1 MLAPHRSITP
11 RSPREKALLGLLDRL
26 WERYRGR
33 VAHAR
38 VYETLVERGG
48 GTFRNDHIAF
58 RTIAWQAPAAGT
70 FSVTRLFEALGY
82 RARACYEFPEK
93 KLSSVHLAHEN
104 PVFPKLFVSQ
114 LESWRLSLPARR
126 ALGRSLDAHRAPPPL
141 EALAGPPAKLARLAY
156 AELTELPWPLA
167 QKRDVLAVDEESQFG
182 AWVLLN
188 GYEVNHFTASVDAHG
203 CASLE
208 GIDRTV
214 AALRSAGVPM
224 KAEIEGA
231 PGAPLR
237 QSATEAVTL
246 EMAARD
252 GRKTVRLP
260 WTYAYFELA
269 ERPLIDGKR
278 FEGFLGGQATNLFD
292 MTATKPGR

>member
-11 RSPREKALLGLLDRL
+11 RDAREEALLELLDRL

-38 VYETLVERGG
+38 TYEALVERHG

-58 RTIAWQAPAAGT
+58 RAIAWQDPPAGR
-70 FSVTRLFEALGY
+70 FRITRLFEALGY
-82 RARACYEFPEK
+82 RARACYEFPDK
-93 KLSSVHLAHEN
+93 KLASVHLAHDN
-104 PVFPKLFVSQ
+104 PAFPKLFVSE
-114 LESWRLSLPARR
+114 LHSWRLSAGARR
-126 ALGRSLDAHRAPPPL
+126 ALGRSLEAHRPPLPL
-141 EALAGPPAKLARLAY
+141 EALAAGGARLAKR
-156 AELTELPWPLA
+156 AFGELTRLPWPPP
-167 QKRDVLAVDEESQFG
+167 QKRDVLAVDRESQFG

-208 GIDRTV
+208 GIEKTV
-214 AALRSAGVPM
+214 AALRAEGVPM

-231 PGAPLR
+231 PGAALR

-246 EMAARD
+246 EMTARE
-252 GRKTVRLP
+252 GRREIALP

-269 ERPLIDGKR
+269 ERPLVAGRR
-278 FEGFLGGQATNLFD
+278 FEGFLGGQATNLFEL
-292 MTATKPGR
+292 TRRPAAT